1 MQFIMNKER
10 FEAFTDA
17 VIAIIMTI
25 LVLDIHLPTDDHSMR
40 AIIAIAPSF
49 LAYIVSFTILA
60 VMWVNHHNLFLHV
73 KTVNHKILYTNIF
86 LLFWATLLPATT
98 AWFGSDIYSS
108 TAAWLY
114 AFNVIVYNISFS
126 MVRNEVLKIND
137 KLRHLYITEIASLIF
152 NIVALFI
159 VFFWP
164 PFIMISLLMDILLWS
179 IQPVVRHKG

>member
-1 MQFIMNKER
+1 M
-10 FEAFTDA
+10 
-17 VIAIIMTI
+17 
-25 LVLDIHLPTDDHSMR
+25 
-40 AIIAIAPSF
+40 
-49 LAYIVSFTILA
+49 
-60 VMWVNHHNLFLHV
+60 

-114 AFNVIVYNISFS
+114 AVNVIVYNISFS

-137 KLRHLYITEIASLIF
+137 RLKHLYITEIASLIL

>member
-1 MQFIMNKER
+1 MNKER

-86 LLFWATLLPATT
+86 LLFTSYHSLVWFIHLLIN
-98 AWFGSDIYSS
+98 GSL
-108 TAAWLY
+108 A
-114 AFNVIVYNISFS
+114 
-126 MVRNEVLKIND
+126 VRCQ
-137 KLRHLYITEIASLIF
+137 RHCLQH
-152 NIVALFI
+152 
-159 VFFWP
+159 FF
-164 PFIMISLLMDILLWS
+164 LNGE
-179 IQPVVRHKG
+179 K

>member
-1 MQFIMNKER
+1 MNKER

-49 LAYIVSFTILA
+49 LACIVSFTILA

-86 LLFWATLLPATT
+86 LLFWQLYYQLPQPGLVQTSTHQRQLGCTLSTSLFTT
-98 AWFGSDIYSS
+98 FLSQW
-108 TAAWLY
+108 
-114 AFNVIVYNISFS
+114 
-126 MVRNEVLKIND
+126 
-137 KLRHLYITEIASLIF
+137 
-152 NIVALFI
+152 
-159 VFFWP
+159 
-164 PFIMISLLMDILLWS
+164 
-179 IQPVVRHKG
+179 